1 MHNIHLKILTNLIS
15 PEIFYDKFREAT
27 NSQLTD
33 EIIEENWNLIL
44 KDFQKE
50 RMNLLTDLSALTEEK
65 NQLIALLNP
74 VQFDETERNNFSK
87 QLTEVEERLSQIN
100 VRMVSLKFERE
111 DLAAQMEDLEHH
123 NQDFIQQTQELNTKK
138 TRYEMQLEQIEGQLM
153 TLQETLNS

>member
-1 MHNIHLKILTNLIS
+1 MKT
-15 PEIFYDKFREAT
+15 F
-27 NSQLTD
+27 TD
-33 EIIEENWNLIL
+33 RLVSL
-44 KDFQKE
+44 D
-50 RMNLLTDLSALTEEK
+50 RRK

-138 TRYEMQLEQIEGQLM
+138 RVMKC
-153 TLQETLNS
+153 NWNKSKDN